1 MANILYDIQSD
12 LLAFLVLLSLIVGL
26 IVSFIYFFNPEKF
39 SAHPKRSSITPI
51 IMTLLGLPVLIDLVR
66 VGGLGTFFSI
76 LLLLVLFW
84 NLYVIVSH
92 LLKKKFG
99 SFVENGGIAVFPAL
113 IFGGC
118 LTAGYL
124 TYVEITSS
132 LTICGIDFPGCGTV
146 QSSSYAK
153 LLGFFPVALLGLLG
167 YLAILATW
175 LINRSKLEQVKSFTA
190 YIQWGLCLFGV
201 VFSMYLTYI
210 EVFVLRA
217 TCSWCITSA
226 VLMNLLLWY
235 STSPASAAWLK
246 RQKELEEELEDGE
259 D

>member
-1 MANILYDIQSD
+1 MDNFLNAIHSD
-12 LLAFLVLLSLIVGL
+12 LLAFLVLLSLIAGL
-26 IVSFIYFFNPEKF
+26 IISFVHFFNPDRV
-39 SAHPKRSSITPI
+39 SAHPVRASITPV

-66 VGGLGTFFSI
+66 VGGLGTLFSI

-84 NLYVIVSH
+84 NLYVIISQ

-99 SFVENGGIAVFPAL
+99 SLVENGGSMVFPAL

-124 TYVEITSS
+124 TYVEFTSS

-167 YLAILATW
+167 YLAILAAW
-175 LINRSKLEQVKSFTA
+175 IINRSKLERLKPFTA
-190 YIQWGLCLFGV
+190 YMQWGLGLFGV

-210 EVFVLRA
+210 EVFILRA

-226 VLMNLLLWY
+226 VLMNLVLWY

-246 RQKELEEELEDGE
+246 RQKELEENDED
-259 D
+259 